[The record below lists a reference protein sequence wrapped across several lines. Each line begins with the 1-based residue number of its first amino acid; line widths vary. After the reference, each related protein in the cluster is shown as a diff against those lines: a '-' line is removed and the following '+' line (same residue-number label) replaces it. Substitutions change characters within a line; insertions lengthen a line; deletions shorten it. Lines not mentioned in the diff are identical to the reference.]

1 MPRAKFC
8 LCLAV
13 LLLTASVLAIF
24 GQESSTP
31 EAQSRQ
37 LSQNGYAALKSGQAR
52 EALELFESAN
62 KLAKDSCLECF
73 LGMTAAYT
81 QLGKLSEAL
90 DSGNRAL
97 AVATNDAD
105 QAKAH
110 KLRGRALLSFLPVD
124 EKRLQQAEQEFRAAA
139 QLQPKQAIYRCDLG
153 IVLLR
158 QKKDVEG
165 KEQLQNC
172 LAMHPSPEVERSAQL
187 LLADPR
193 RAREIF
199 APEFAFTSL
208 QGESISLKELS
219 GKVVVLDFW
228 ATWCPPCRE
237 SLPELKELTKEYPKE
252 KLAVISV
259 SADENESQWKE
270 FVAKKNMSWPQ
281 YRDADGRVRRAFQV
295 ESFPTY
301 LVLDGDGIIKQR
313 IVGLNPQETVVHRL
327 KATLA
332 AMPQLEGAAG
342 K

>member
-1 MPRAKFC
+1 MPRVKFY
-8 LCLAV
+8 LCLAF
-13 LLLTASVLAIF
+13 LSLTASMLAVF
-24 GQESSTP
+24 GQESRTP
-31 EAQSRQ
+31 EAESRQ
-37 LSQNGYAALKSGQAR
+37 LSQNGYAVLKSGQPK
-52 EALELFESAN
+52 EALELFERAN
-62 KLAKDSCLECF
+62 KLAKDGCLECY

-81 QLGKLSEAL
+81 QLGNLSEAL
-90 DSGNRAL
+90 DSSNRAL
-97 AVATNDAD
+97 ALATNDAD

-110 KLRGRALLSFLPVD
+110 KLRGRALLCFLPVD
-124 EKRLQQAEQEFRAAA
+124 EKRLRQAEQEFRAAA

-172 LAMHPSPEVERSAQL
+172 LALHPSPEVERSAQL

-199 APEFAFTSL
+199 APEFVFTSL

-228 ATWCPPCRE
+228 ATWCPPCLE
-237 SLPELKELTKEYPKE
+237 SVPELNELTKKYPSE
-252 KLAVISV
+252 KLAVISI
-259 SADENESQWKE
+259 SADENENQWKD

-301 LVLDGDGIIKQR
+301 LVIDGDGIIKQR
-313 IVGLNPQETVVHRL
+313 IVGLNPQETVVQRL